1 MQRITTYRLAAALL
15 AAAAAPVSALAADKS
30 VSPASRA
37 EVSVIGRCERLADGS
52 VRYDWA
58 GVYVQTDFTGGR
70 IAATISCDGASFH
83 NVFVDGRFV
92 RKIKVE
98 GTDPQRVVLADGLGR
113 GTHRLRLQKC
123 TEGEFGVVT
132 LHNFVVDRQSKL
144 TAVKPAGRMIEVVG
158 DSYTCGYGTESD
170 RADDPFELET
180 ENCDKAY
187 ACIVARYFDADYALV
202 AHSGQGIV
210 RHYGDSVQ
218 VSADNMPR
226 RWRQVYDAHGARPY
240 AFDAYTPQLV
250 MINVGTNDFSPTA
263 IPSVE
268 QYVGGY
274 VALIDSIRARY
285 PEAALLCVT
294 PHSASPYLSAAL
306 EVLRV
311 KVASLDRVFM
321 ANRLDNVVSG
331 SGDLGASWH
340 PNYRGQKKIAMSLIP
355 QVATIMG
362 WEMTGC
368 AVE

>member
-1 MQRITTYRLAAALL
+1 MQKITTYRLAVALL
-15 AAAAAPVSALAADKS
+15 VAAASPVLVCAADKS
-30 VSPASRA
+30 VSPANAA
-37 EVSVIGRCERLADGS
+37 EVSVVGRCERMPDGS
-52 VRYDWA
+52 VRYDWT
-58 GVYVQTDFTGGR
+58 GVYVQADFTGGR
-70 IAATISCDGASFH
+70 IAATISCEGASFH
-83 NVFVDGRFV
+83 NVFIDGRFV

-98 GTDPQRVVLADGLGR
+98 GADPQRVVLADGLPK

-132 LHNFVVDRQSKL
+132 LHNFVVDRLAKVS
-144 TAVKPAGRMIEVVG
+144 AVEPAGRMIEVVG

-170 RADDPFELET
+170 RAEDPFELAT

-187 ACIVARYFDADYALV
+187 ACIVARYFGADYALV

-218 VSADNMPR
+218 ISANNMPR
-226 RWRQVYDAHGARPY
+226 RWAQVYDEHGAAPY

-263 IPSVE
+263 IPTVE

-274 VALIDSIRARY
+274 VALVDSIRARY
-285 PEAALLCVT
+285 PGVAILCVT

-306 EVLRV
+306 DALRV
-311 KVASLDRVFM
+311 RVATRDRVFM

-331 SGDLGASWH
+331 NGDLGASYH
-340 PNYRGQKKIAMSLIP
+340 PNYLGQKKIAMSLIP

-362 WEMTGC
+362 WEMTGRV
-368 AVE
+368 VE